1 MLRCYSS
8 RWEPGSPGA
17 VASLSR
23 GSRSTATGLSSSTT
37 TTTMW
42 VVALFKLAHHFTQS
56 MLSLFRPTCQV
67 SRWTMWQTTKSA
79 YQRAGTPP
87 SSGLQP
93 PLSVLCRCQ
102 TFKDNIHSSL
112 RLAMVLETCK
122 ILSKLFVVV
131 DFNVTWDFHVQRT
144 STLLSTQVFPQI
156 IRKYLLE
163 FLLTSWGATGS
174 LNFLDKTQ
182 SSIHLTKDLLKG
194 V

>member
-23 GSRSTATGLSSSTT
+23 GSRSTATGLPSSTT

-42 VVALFKLAHHFTQS
+42 VVALFNLVHHFTPN
-56 MLSLFRPTCQV
+56 MLSLYRPTCQV

-112 RLAMVLETCK
+112 RLAMVLGTCK
-122 ILSKLFVVV
+122 ILSKLFVE
-131 DFNVTWDFHVQRT
+131 VTWDFHVQRT
-144 STLLSTQVFPQI
+144 STFLFTGFSSNSSKILAWVFD
-156 IRKYLLE
+156 
-163 FLLTSWGATGS
+163 
-174 LNFLDKTQ
+174 N
-182 SSIHLTKDLLKG
+182 LLKSHREFEFFG
-194 V
+194 QNPVKYSLD